1 MSRSTQERII
11 MLLLPYKYY
20 NILWWITVIYCA
32 LTHTHNNTIIHSYQ
46 HTYTHTNIGCI
57 KENNLVLPLHMRQYY
72 ILAICRVRMIDR
84 RRSNRH
90 PGRKWHLGEWQ
101 ICRHIETDIL
111 HHSACSANFC
121 YCSEY
126 LKIMILKSGPYIVY
140 TLRVQGSGLQGTT
153 IMGCWQLDRKHNT
166 GL

>member
-46 HTYTHTNIGCI
+46 HTHTHTHTNIGCI

-90 PGRKWHLGEWQ
+90 PGRKWHLGGVADMQTYRNWYSASFCMQCKLLLLQRVFKDNDLEKWSLHC
-101 ICRHIETDIL
+101 IHIKSPRVWIARHNNNGMLT
-111 HHSACSANFC
+111 A
-121 YCSEY
+121 
-126 LKIMILKSGPYIVY
+126 
-140 TLRVQGSGLQGTT
+140 
-153 IMGCWQLDRKHNT
+153 W
-166 GL
+166 